1 MRLVGTA
8 FLLLS
13 LIAFF
18 PPSSWSVP
26 PVKHKAVSKQKKQKQ
41 KHQPRRHR
49 RRSDTRKGKQQAMM
63 FLQAYEDLA
72 KLAGLPYKPPADQQQ
87 LQQMVNEDGE
97 VLTDTEAVAMLPE
110 TDTLPWNPA
119 DYDITA
125 FREQWDA
132 YIAQF
137 EDEEVTEAGVE
148 KKAILRSILEWIGTP
163 YRYGGTTR
171 RGIDCSA
178 LVQHVYRQAADVQLP
193 RTARYQYLL
202 GQPIEDIDDLRFG
215 DLVFFHT
222 RRSVYVSH
230 VGIYL
235 GHRLFAHASSRYGV
249 TVSSLESPY
258 YRKRFIGGRRLR
270 VDDLFNLQAV
280 TAGQTQ

>member
-1 MRLVGTA
+1 MRIVAIALC
-8 FLLLS
+8 FLS
-13 LIAFF
+13 LIAFL
-18 PPSSWSVP
+18 PPGASSMP
-26 PVKHKAVSKQKKQKQ
+26 PVKQKAISKQKKHKKYRPQRQ
-41 KHQPRRHR
+41 R

-72 KLAGLPYKPPADQQQ
+72 KLAGLPYKPPTDQQQ

-110 TDTLPWNPA
+110 TDTLSWNPA
-119 DYDITA
+119 DYDITT

-137 EDEEVTEAGVE
+137 EDEEMTEAGVE
-148 KKAILRSILEWIGTP
+148 KKALLQSILEWIGTP

-178 LVQHVYRQAADVQLP
+178 LVQHVYRKAADVQLP

-202 GQPIEDIDDLRFG
+202 GQPIENIDDLRFG

-222 RRSVYVSH
+222 RRAVYVSH

-235 GHRLFAHASSRYGV
+235 GHGLFAHASSRYGV